1 MAVGMT
7 VPVVVAIAAR
17 MCLFVK
23 SAVRFYIYRHYL
35 FGEYD
40 FSTENAA
47 DIPDAF
53 LHGSMLRQVRADMRE
68 K

>member
-17 MCLFVK
+17 MCLFVE
-23 SAVRFYIYRHYL
+23 SAVWFHIYGHYL

-47 DIPDAF
+47 DIPEAF
-53 LHGSMLRQVRADMRE
+53 HHSSMLRQVRSDMRE
-68 K
+68 E